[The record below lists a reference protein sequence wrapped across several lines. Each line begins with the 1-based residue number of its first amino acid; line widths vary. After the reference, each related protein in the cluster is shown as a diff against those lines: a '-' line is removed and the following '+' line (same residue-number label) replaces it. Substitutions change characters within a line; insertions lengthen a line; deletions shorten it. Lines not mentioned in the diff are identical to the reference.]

1 MIAIVS
7 SLLGA
12 LVAAGVFASAAFLGI
27 ELSSA
32 LGRGTVRSEDS
43 PEPRR
48 PPVRALIGAA
58 ALLGG
63 IVSFGGADWQTM
75 LLGAVVCVSLA
86 GCWYGAVAYGSMPDA
101 FTLIPLGAV
110 LISSLVERE
119 WILALDALAPFVPF
133 AIIAFVS
140 KGRGLGWDDAKL
152 AALAGALLGIQ
163 TSILALAS
171 ASLAMVLFAVA
182 RNRKR
187 EAVVFAPY
195 MISAISLAMVW
206 RLRP

>member
-1 MIAIVS
+1 MIAALS

-12 LVAAGVFASAAFLGI
+12 LIAAGVFACAAFLGI
-27 ELSSA
+27 ELSVA
-32 LGRGTVRSEDS
+32 LGARVLRDEES

-48 PPVRALIGAA
+48 PAMRVLLVAAGILGAIA
-58 ALLGG
+58 
-63 IVSFGGADWQTM
+63 SFGGADWQTL

-86 GCWYGAVAYGSMPDA
+86 GCWHGSLAYGTMSDA

-119 WILALDALAPFVPF
+119 WILALDAAVPFVPF
-133 AIIAFVS
+133 AIIAFAS

-163 TSILALAS
+163 TSMLVLAS
-171 ASLAMVLFAVA
+171 ASLGMVLVAVG

-187 EAVVFAPY
+187 ESVAFGPY
-195 MISAISLAMVW
+195 MIGAIGLALVW